1 MSKILKQVAA
11 ALLLLATDPCLGQPL
26 APAAK
31 IGLGGAGVGA
41 AAFVLGSNKETGTV
55 VSTATTLVSILE
67 SVPAGRESSGII
79 GPLAA
84 GPAASISVA
93 SGSKSNMPGTS
104 ASAFEMLLNGGFVL
118 VTITTST
125 SAVSTTGTQ

>member
-55 VSTATTLVSILE
+55 VSTAATFVSILE
-67 SVPAGRESSGII
+67 SAPGAGGHNGII

-84 GPAASISVA
+84 GPAASIAVA
-93 SGSKSNMPGTS
+93 SGSNMPP
-104 ASAFEMLLNGGFVL
+104 
-118 VTITTST
+118 
-125 SAVSTTGTQ
+125 